1 MSIRSVLFALC
12 LFCAA
17 AMAQDFAHPWNPRS
31 GDAWTDRQ
39 LADVN
44 AYAARYRDAY
54 IDELVR
60 YFDAPRE
67 LVTELLVERRW
78 APGDV
83 YYACAIAR
91 VAGRP
96 CRAVADAWAQGYA
109 EGWEPIVRQ
118 MGIKPGSPEALRL
131 KMALVDSY
139 AHWARPIQLDAQLAR
154 EARRRAKAE
163 ARAEAKARAEAEA
176 KAKADARAKAKAG
189 AKPKAGVTRAK
200 SD

>member
-1 MSIRSVLFALC
+1 MSFRTAVLAFC
-12 LFCAA
+12 LLCAA
-17 AMAQDFAHPWNPRS
+17 TAAVAQDFAHPWDPRS

-44 AYAARYRDAY
+44 AYAARYRDAF

-96 CRAVADAWAQGYA
+96 CRALADAWAQDYA
-109 EGWEPIVRQ
+109 EGWAPIARR
-118 MGIKPGSPEALRL
+118 MGIAPGSPEAMRL
-131 KMALVDSY
+131 KLAFVDSY
-139 AHWARPIQLDAQLAR
+139 AHWARPVELDAELAR
-154 EARRRAKAE
+154 EARSRAKARE
-163 ARAEAKARAEAEA
+163 KAEAEAEA
-176 KAKADARAKAKAG
+176 KAGAKAKRAAPRG
-189 AKPKAGVTRAK
+189 RRKPRR
-200 SD
+200 

>member
-1 MSIRSVLFALC
+1 MRIDRMVRAALFALC
-12 LFCAA
+12 LFCASV
-17 AMAQDFAHPWNPRS
+17 MAQDFAHPWNPRT
-31 GDAWTDRQ
+31 GDTWTDRQ

-44 AYAARYRDAY
+44 TYAARYRDAY

-60 YFDAPRE
+60 YFDAPRM

-96 CRAVADAWAQGYA
+96 CRAVADVWAQGYA

-118 MGIKPGSPEALRL
+118 MGIASGSDEATRL
-131 KMALVDSY
+131 KLGFVDSY
-139 AHWARPIQLDAQLAR
+139 AHWARPIELDAQLAR
-154 EARRRAKAE
+154 ETRKRARAA
-163 ARAEAKARAEAEA
+163 ARAEAKAKAEADA
-176 KAKADARAKAKAG
+176 KAKADARAKKKATAARG
-189 AKPKAGVTRAK
+189 KGG
-200 SD
+200 